1 VKSTCR
7 LTAIVVS
14 ALAFIACGGQT
25 ASSPSPSPTV
35 NTATLAQLEAKPLT
49 LPVVAPG
56 DTCPNTAMS
65 LIDYGS
71 GSTATY
77 GSGPVYGVGG
87 PQTTTTWGD
96 YFDVTYVTDPQFTGI
111 ALIRIRDLKSTRVG
125 GFVGPYASGNVVGTD
140 AIDGKAVQLHANL
153 VLDAGHHPATSGN
166 SKWGIWRV
174 RQGVAAG
181 WSGCFGIQVDGAGFT
196 QVITG
201 GI

>member
-1 VKSTCR
+1 MKSTFR

-25 ASSPSPSPTV
+25 AASPSPSPTV
-35 NTATLAQLEAKPLT
+35 NAATLAQLETKPLT

-71 GSTATY
+71 GSTTTY
-77 GSGPVYGVGG
+77 GSGPLYAIGG
-87 PQTTTTWGD
+87 AHTTTTWGD
-96 YFDVTYVTDPQFTGI
+96 YYDVTYVADPQFTGI

-125 GFVGPYASGNVVGTD
+125 VFVGPYASGNVVGTD
-140 AIDGKAVQLHANL
+140 TIDGKAVQLHANL
-153 VLDAGHHPATSGN
+153 VLDASHHPATSGN

-174 RQGVAAG
+174 RQGGAAG
-181 WSGCFGIQVDGAGFT
+181 SSGCFGIQVDGVGFT
-196 QVITG
+196 QVITF